1 MKTKTRP
8 RTSAGSISDQLR
20 TALTAPGRCPHA
32 VAMSAGVAPSVVSR
46 FVSGARGLNSE
57 TIDRLAAVLGLR
69 MVDTGRGRASA
80 GRRKGVEG
88 ASDPAAPSGAREGM

>member
-1 MKTKTRP
+1 
-8 RTSAGSISDQLR
+8 
-20 TALTAPGRCPHA
+20 
-32 VAMSAGVAPSVVSR
+32 
-46 FVSGARGLNSE
+46 
-57 TIDRLAAVLGLR
+57 VLGLR